1 MFEHP
6 ILDIGL
12 GLMFFYV
19 ILSLVASAVQEWIAS
34 LFALRSKNL
43 WSGVQNLI
51 GDEYAQK
58 VYAHPLIKN
67 LAKENKMPSYV
78 PPERLSAVLLEV
90 VAREGGDKP
99 FVAHEGE
106 ELRALVGT
114 IDDEH
119 PVKEI
124 LRALVDDGEAA
135 ATEVKDRLSGWFDEG
150 MTRVSGWYKRKAKVW
165 IFVIAAVV
173 TVSTN
178 ASTIH
183 IAEEL
188 WRNDALRTQ
197 IAAQAQAAAQ
207 QDDAGQLE
215 AGNVERLESFP
226 IGWNEPPGDL
236 LEFFKL
242 LLGWLITAAAV
253 SLGAPFWFDL
263 LGKVANLRGSGGKPQ
278 TQKVT

>member
-12 GLMFFYV
+12 GLVFFYV

-43 WSGVQNLI
+43 WSGVKNLI

-78 PPERLSAVLLEV
+78 SPERLSAVLLEV
-90 VAREGGDKP
+90 VTREGSDKP

-106 ELRALVGT
+106 ELRDLVGT
-114 IDDEH
+114 IDDKH
-119 PVKEI
+119 PLKEI

-135 ATEVKDRLSGWFDEG
+135 ATAVKDRLSGWFDEG

-207 QDDAGQLE
+207 QGDAARLE

-226 IGWNEPPGDL
+226 IGWNESPGGL
-236 LEFFKL
+236 LEFVKL

-263 LGKVANLRGSGGKPQ
+263 LGKVANLRGSGGKAP

>member
-12 GLMFFYV
+12 GLVFFYV

-51 GDEYAQK
+51 GDDYAQK

-67 LAKENKMPSYV
+67 LAKKNKMPSYV
-78 PPERLSAVLLEV
+78 SPDRLSAVLLEV
-90 VAREGGDKP
+90 VAREGSDKP
-99 FVAHEGE
+99 FVAHEAE
-106 ELRALVGT
+106 ELRALVGK
-114 IDDEH
+114 IDDKH
-119 PVKEI
+119 PLKEI
-124 LRALVDDGEAA
+124 LRALIDDGDASASALKE
-135 ATEVKDRLSGWFDEG
+135 RLSGWFDEG

-165 IFVIAAVV
+165 IFVIAATV
-173 TVSTN
+173 TVATN

-207 QDDAGQLE
+207 QGEVAQLE
-215 AGNVERLESFP
+215 AGNVERLEAFP
-226 IGWNEPPGDL
+226 IGWNEPPGGL

-242 LLGWLITAAAV
+242 LLG
-253 SLGAPFWFDL
+253 
-263 LGKVANLRGSGGKPQ
+263 
-278 TQKVT
+278 